1 MAAPSHPCVVLVPSG
16 AVVDR
21 GFEDALDELN
31 RRGYSVRRVR
41 QAEPPPGFRDK
52 MATDALAA
60 GFTELL
66 WLDPAVIFD
75 PGDVERL
82 RKLESP
88 FVCGI
93 YPGPGRQ
100 GLACEFLPETG
111 AVRLGQGG
119 VPLSVLSC
127 GLAFALIRSEVFA
140 AISKATPAGSPVSYF
155 GTSDITATR
164 ATEDVA
170 LCTRARQCGFEITA
184 DTSIR
189 LWRVGPVRY
198 SWEDAGGERER
209 YADFTLHIG
218 SHTTNQSRE
227 PIRDRISTSPLP
239 LPNDA
244 GERPTPSNPR
254 YLLVKAHVGF
264 GDRLQCLSYAMRYAI
279 KYGRTLCVDWRDS
292 IWSADTAVDFHT
304 YFDICGIPT
313 ISLSELLERPRRS
326 VHPLAWANQLD
337 RPADSKFIYKDE
349 YACPLNDEDRPAELL
364 VYSSVGH
371 RTFHVSNLS
380 LLRVKSEIRD
390 LIVKQLQR
398 YAAFR
403 TVVHLRGTDRV
414 SPAKHAE
421 YVSAI
426 CKQMAEVNRLEPV
439 LVVTDCLPL
448 FTLFQRVFE
457 AAVLRTP
464 HLEGLDPSV
473 GMHFRKDGDKHASNV
488 ELLIDFFL
496 LTYAPLCFHDSDT
509 NYSKMARFLR
519 IGDFCSILGY
529 DPMTT

>member
-1 MAAPSHPCVVLVPSG
+1 LSLKRSP
-16 AVVDR
+16 
-21 GFEDALDELN
+21 N
-31 RRGYSVRRVR
+31 RRR
-41 QAEPPPGFRDK
+41 
-52 MATDALAA
+52 T
-60 GFTELL
+60 
-66 WLDPAVIFD
+66 
-75 PGDVERL
+75 
-82 RKLESP
+82 RKLEVP
-88 FVCGI
+88 FACGI
-93 YPGPGRQ
+93 YPWPGRQ
-100 GLACEFLPETG
+100 GLMCEFLPESG
-111 AVRLGQGG
+111 AVRCGQGG
-119 VPLSVLSC
+119 GPLFVLSC
-127 GLAFALIRSEVFA
+127 GLGFALIRSEVFE

-170 LCTRARQCGFEITA
+170 LCTRARQCGFEIVA

-189 LWRVGPVRY
+189 LWRVGPVRL

-209 YADFTLHIG
+209 YADFTLHIR
-218 SHTTNQSRE
+218 SNTAEQSPE
-227 PIRDRISTSPLP
+227 SNRDRSSAGTHPLP
-239 LPNDA
+239 SRASHVGNDA
-244 GERPTPSNPR
+244 GDRPTPSNPR

-279 KYGRTLCVDWRDS
+279 KYRRTLCVDWRDS

-313 ISLSELLERPRRS
+313 ISQGELLERPRRS
-326 VHPLAWANQLD
+326 VYPLAWANQID
-337 RPADSKFIYKDE
+337 RPADSRFIYKDE
-349 YACPLNDEDRPAELL
+349 YAYQLEDEDRPAELL
-364 VYSSVGH
+364 VYSSVGP

-380 LLRVKSEIRD
+380 LLRVKSEFRD
-390 LIVKQLQR
+390 PIVKQLQR

-426 CKQMAEVNRLEPV
+426 CKQMDEVNRLEPV

-448 FTLFQRVFE
+448 FTLFQKEFG

-464 HLEGLDPSV
+464 DLEGLDPSV
-473 GMHFRKDGDKHASNV
+473 GIHFRKEWDKHASNV

-496 LTYAPLCFHDSDT
+496 LMYAPLCFHDPDT
-509 NYSKMARFLR
+509 NFSKMARFLR
-519 IGDFCSILGY
+519 CGDFCSILGY
-529 DPMTT
+529 DPIAT